1 MAFNPSTTVASST
14 TAAKGEY
21 KKADFFINF
30 NKTDDEG
37 KSHKVGFL
45 ALHKDNALH
54 AWIIEQ
60 MQASESGLTDVLSS
74 FTVDFKSS
82 VPAVSKATFSFKK
95 A

>member
-1 MAFNPSTTVASST
+1 MAFTSSTTTPST

-21 KKADFFINF
+21 KKADYFINF

-82 VPAVSKATFSFKK
+82 VPAVSTATFSFKK
-95 A
+95 

>member
-1 MAFNPSTTVASST
+1 MAFNPSTTVAST
-14 TAAKGEY
+14 TATKGEY
-21 KKADFFINF
+21 KKADYFINF

-60 MQASESGLTDVLSS
+60 MNASESGLTDVLSS